1 MTFEQK
7 WVTLSRMDTN
17 YITKEK
23 HKDLSEELAHL
34 KSTKRKEIIEKLDYA
49 KSLGDLSENAEYHQA
64 REDQGKLEDRI
75 RELEHILKTSVV
87 VEKHSTSV
95 AEIGATV
102 TIQKKGTSE
111 KKSYQLVGS
120 QESDM
125 LNNKISNN
133 SPLGAALYGKKKGD
147 TASVATPKGVI
158 EYKILDIE

>member
-1 MTFEQK
+1 
-7 WVTLSRMDTN
+7 MDTN

-87 VEKHSTSV
+87 VEKHSTNV

-120 QESDM
+120 QEADM

-133 SPLGAALYGKKKGD
+133 SPLGAALYGKKKGEM
-147 TASVATPKGVI
+147 ASVATPKGI
-158 EYKILDIE
+158 TEYKVIDIE